1 MFRTVT
7 GFKAQYH
14 YLTLLV
20 ASDFD
25 EWRIILH
32 GPGVCIQGGRQ
43 FTEEK
48 HEDLSE
54 LENLGWQP
62 FTSDN
67 STAPTWQES
76 QSQSNH
82 GWRRRARRAM
92 WLLPRG

>member
-1 MFRTVT
+1 MFRTAT

-43 FTEEK
+43 FTEAKAKEHARAVAMNYVHDEK
-48 HEDLSE
+48 HENL
-54 LENLGWQP
+54 LVVENLDWQP
-62 FTSDN
+62 FTPGEFLN
-67 STAPTWQES
+67 
-76 QSQSNH
+76 
-82 GWRRRARRAM
+82 WRS
-92 WLLPRG
+92 

>member
-1 MFRTVT
+1 MFRTQN

-43 FTEEK
+43 VTEAKAKDNAYAAAIKYIHDEK
-48 HEDLSE
+48 HEDLPVQAQVE
-54 LENLGWQP
+54 WQP
-62 FTSDN
+62 LTPGEVLN
-67 STAPTWQES
+67 
-76 QSQSNH
+76 
-82 GWRRRARRAM
+82 WR
-92 WLLPRG
+92 P

>member
-1 MFRTVT
+1 MFRAVT

-43 FTEEK
+43 FTEVKAKE
-48 HEDLSE
+48 HARAVAMQYVHDENRENLSE
-54 LENLGWQP
+54 LENLDWQP
-62 FTSDN
+62 F
-67 STAPTWQES
+67 APGEFL
-76 QSQSNH
+76 N
-82 GWRRRARRAM
+82 WRS
-92 WLLPRG
+92 